1 MNIELERFIKIN
13 KKFIEDL
20 YIEIKEAIKIFDN
33 DKEYYYRET
42 KFKMS
47 QYEEL
52 EICFSGDSISYNAIF
67 NIRNEIYNFEYTNI
81 NGFHINQICIT
92 KETEKNNTMISFY
105 QSFINP
111 NDFVNTLLIDD
122 FKNPQLF
129 SFSPENQ
136 FSYNKD
142 KTKLIPEDIINL
154 MKEAFFF
161 NDNKFDYVCDMFRL
175 QYDIDFNINKKQTFN
190 LENNSIIKLL
200 TENNQN
206 LKNKKSY

>member
-13 KKFIEDL
+13 KIFIEDL
-20 YIEIKEAIKIFDN
+20 YIEIKEAIKIFEN

-47 QYEEL
+47 QYEDL
-52 EICFSGDSISYNAIF
+52 EISFSGDSISYNAIF

-92 KETEKNNTMISFY
+92 KETEKTNTMISFY
-105 QSFINP
+105 QSFVNP

-129 SFSPENQ
+129 SFSPKNQ

-190 LENNSIIKLL
+190 LEKNSIIKIL

-206 LKNKKSY
+206 FKNKKSY